1 MFLCYRM
8 LDLFLCTFLLLLHL
22 GVSGEDK
29 NKRTVKPKPITLP
42 VDAKPP
48 KERKYLLQLFSVTY
62 LGFCYG
68 IFG

>member
-1 MFLCYRM
+1 MHKIFYIYFMHL
-8 LDLFLCTFLLLLHL
+8 LLLLHL

-48 KERKYLLQLFSVTY
+48 KERKYCSFSVTFF
-62 LGFCYG
+62 LQHV
-68 IFG
+68 